1 MALGG
6 SAARRYAEAL
16 FDIAS
21 SENAIDAYRASL
33 DRLAK
38 AFGPETV
45 RALRDPR
52 VTLEHRRAALDAGSK
67 DEPRAIRAI
76 LDLLLQRDRV
86 ALVPAIARAFG
97 DLVDAR
103 EGVIKARITTPVEL
117 GERERGEF
125 VSRLE
130 SAAGKKIRASFAVD
144 PSLLGGATVQ
154 LGDRLIDTSLR
165 TQLNALARQLAG

>member
-1 MALGG
+1 MPLGG
-6 SAARRYAEAL
+6 SGARRYAEAL

-52 VTLEHRRAALDAGSK
+52 ITVEHRRAALDAGAK
-67 DEPRAIRAI
+67 DEPRAVRAV
-76 LDLLLQRDRV
+76 LDLLLQRDRI
-86 ALVPAIARAFG
+86 ALVPDIARAFG
-97 DLVDAR
+97 DLVDER
-103 EGVIKARITTPVEL
+103 EGVVKARITTPVEL
-117 GERERGEF
+117 GERERGAF

-130 SAAGKKIRASFAVD
+130 AASGRKVRATFAVD